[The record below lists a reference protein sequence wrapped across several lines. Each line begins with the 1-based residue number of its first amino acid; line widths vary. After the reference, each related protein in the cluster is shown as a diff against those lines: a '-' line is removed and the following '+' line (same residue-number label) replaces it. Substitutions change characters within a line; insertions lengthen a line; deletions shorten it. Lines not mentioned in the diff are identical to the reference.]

1 MIAPDSKTGV
11 GGFVE
16 LSTIAGILPL
26 GLIFKN
32 QSSYKVNLTFF
43 LTKLPSV
50 RSFGRIMI

>member
-16 LSTIAGILPL
+16 RSSIAGIRPL

-32 QSSYKVNLTFF
+32 QSS
-43 LTKLPSV
+43 
-50 RSFGRIMI
+50 